1 MTSKQTSEDPGG
13 MAAEQ
18 DAAFRAAVQQAI
30 DDPRNP
36 HAEVVAKGWWL
47 IAQLK
52 DEEKL

>member
-1 MTSKQTSEDPGG
+1 MTSKQTSEDLGG

-36 HAEVVAKGWWL
+36 HAEVAAKGRRP
-47 IAQLK
+47 IAWLK
-52 DEEKL
+52 DEEKR

>member
-1 MTSKQTSEDPGG
+1 MPSSASISEDLGG

-36 HAEVVAKGWWL
+36 HAEVAAKGRRL
-47 IAQLK
+47 IA
-52 DEEKL
+52 